1 MKPSISIV
9 LPNYNGR
16 NLLERNIPSIL
27 EALVGI
33 DNEIIV
39 VDDCSSDDSVEFLE
53 KSYPAIKIIRSNINC
68 GFSTTCNK
76 GIFAAKHQLLCIANT
91 DVTFTPDYFKKT
103 IVEFSDQSIFAVKG
117 DIINYKKSFD
127 DVINIDRTISM
138 YYKRGFLRFDSRTPL
153 TERAVFEYN
162 DENFTYLGCCFVCTK
177 KAMFSLN
184 GFDPIYSPFYWEDAD
199 LAQRGMK
206 LGLKILYLP
215 EARVYH
221 QASSTISKYR
231 SNFKRKL
238 ISNRN
243 KFIFTWRHLD
253 TRRLWLSHT
262 PITALNLLSRW
273 LILNWTYYAAF
284 YMAATQI
291 IRDKRRTSCK
301 HQTTELL

>member
-53 KSYPAIKIIRSNINC
+53 KTYPAIKIIRSHINC

-76 GIFAAKHQLLCIANT
+76 GIYAAKHELLCIANT
-91 DVTFTPDYFKKT
+91 DVTFTPDYFKKAM
-103 IVEFSDQSIFAVKG
+103 IEFSDQSIFAVKG
-117 DIINYKKSFD
+117 DIINYKESFD
-127 DVINIDRTISM
+127 DVINIDRTTRM
-138 YYKRGFLRFDSRTPL
+138 YYKRGFLRFDTSSPL
-153 TERAVFEYN
+153 TERTVCEYN
-162 DENFTYLGCCFVCTK
+162 DENFVCLGCCFVCTK
-177 KAMFSLN
+177 KAISTLN

-199 LAQRGMK
+199 LAQRGMEQGYK
-206 LGLKILYLP
+206 LLYLP
-215 EARVYH
+215 DARVYH

-231 SNFKRKL
+231 SNLRRKL

-253 TRRLWLSHT
+253 SRRFWISHV

-284 YMAATQI
+284 YMALSQI
-291 IRDKRRTSCK
+291 IRKKR
-301 HQTTELL
+301 